1 MQSAST
7 PVVER
12 FTMASVHW
20 CNEERLYSYFG
31 HVPLVELEA
40 EYYARLEVPLA
51 VDAANIE
58 AA

>member
-1 MQSAST
+1 
-7 PVVER
+7 
-12 FTMASVHW
+12 MASVHW